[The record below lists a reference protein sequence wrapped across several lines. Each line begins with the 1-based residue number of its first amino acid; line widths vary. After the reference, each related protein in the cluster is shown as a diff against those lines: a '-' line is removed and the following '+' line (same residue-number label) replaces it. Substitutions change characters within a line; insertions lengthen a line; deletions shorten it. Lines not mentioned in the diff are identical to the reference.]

1 MYNPFAATG
10 GGGSVGPTGHQ
21 HSAASHNNGVGGVY
35 GDDIQPSSQSQHPYF
50 QHQQQ
55 LNFINPVS
63 YSL

>member
-1 MYNPFAATG
+1 LC
-10 GGGSVGPTGHQ
+10 Q
-21 HSAASHNNGVGGVY
+21 SHNNQQQQSAITTKAN
-35 GDDIQPSSQSQHPYF
+35 GDCHSYFGWGMEEQQEGMLPSSQSQHQYF